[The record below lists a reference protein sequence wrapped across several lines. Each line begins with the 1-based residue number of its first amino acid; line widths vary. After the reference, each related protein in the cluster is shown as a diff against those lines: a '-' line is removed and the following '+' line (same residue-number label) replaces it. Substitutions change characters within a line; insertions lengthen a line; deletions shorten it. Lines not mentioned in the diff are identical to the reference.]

1 MIPLLFFST
10 SLIIFC
16 ISLLGII
23 FNRKNVIIL
32 LISIE
37 LLLLIC
43 NFNFIFFSLYLDD
56 FIGQIFTLCIL
67 TVAASESAIGLAILI
82 AYFRLNYTISITNIY
97 KLKN

>member
-1 MIPLLFFST
+1 MNSFLFFNT

-23 FNRKNVIIL
+23 FNKKNVIIL
-32 LISIE
+32 LVSIE

-56 FIGQIFTLCIL
+56 FLGQIFTLCVL
-67 TVAASESAIGLAILI
+67 TVAASESAIGLALLI
-82 AYFRLNYTISITNIY
+82 AYFKLNSTISITNIY